1 MYQASKELNVKH
13 SNPFNCI
20 CEYTNDDD
28 SPVNLTGHNIKVDI
42 KDNKEKLVSTTTISI
57 IDAELGIFS
66 ITSDKEL
73 PLILSGL
80 YLDIRDTVKGVSVN
94 SDILKLNM
102 SKVVTNG

>member
-20 CEYTNDDD
+20 CEYTNDDG
-28 SPVNLTGHNIKVDI
+28 SPVNLTGHTIKVDI

>member
-20 CEYTNDDD
+20 CEYTNDDG
-28 SPVNLTGHNIKVDI
+28 SPIDLKGHNIKVDI